1 MESTWKKMTTLIFIG
16 TVAWKEVTTINFIG
30 TVNTSA
36 ITYLSFLHI
45 LIRDTLGSLILF

>member
-1 MESTWKKMTTLIFIG
+1 MTTLIFIG